1 VTYIQTDDPADP
13 CTYDV
18 QWMTPEGRNVET
30 MEDADRALP
39 FISPDKVA
47 PRVYRAVHD
56 ECEAAVMQYVA
67 ESRDYR

>member
-39 FISPDKVA
+39 FIGPDKVA
-47 PRVYRAVHD
+47 LTASPRDVIEALGYKWD
-56 ECEAAVMQYVA
+56 EAAA
-67 ESRDYR
+67 WRADR